1 MGDDERGNMSDD
13 AAKAVIQE
21 SPLLRSVLS
30 EMLYLDALKSGQVS
44 PVSAAIRVR
53 QIRNAR
59 MLPADGE

>member
-1 MGDDERGNMSDD
+1 MVDDNGDKIQDD

-21 SPLLRSVLS
+21 SPLLRSVLN

-59 MLPADGE
+59 MLPADGM